1 MLTVAS
7 APCSCMWNEPSVAA
21 PKGCV
26 AGVSC
31 CEPLPGMLPSSVVTA
46 LEPPEGASLN
56 SGPATV
62 FTVTDCS
69 AVSPSPSVTVTWSVI
84 VSFRPSVVFEDGRVY
99 VNAVPFSWNDE
110 PSLPPVN
117 VHSPLAFV
125 PVKVWPS
132 TSTVTCAPSA
142 SAPGVKLRVPVSAAS
157 PSATVVCVVSSV
169 LSTGASSSA
178 STVIWPVA
186 VPPVVVMLTSN
197 ASARTASPRPASPSP
212 GRLDALP
219 VASTGVVRV

>member
-1 MLTVAS
+1 M
-7 APCSCMWNEPSVAA
+7 
-21 PKGCV
+21 
-26 AGVSC
+26 
-31 CEPLPGMLPSSVVTA
+31 PGMLPSSVVTT

-84 VSFRPSVVFEDGRVY
+84 VSFRPSVVFEAGRVY

-117 VHSPLAFV
+117 VHPFSPFV

-197 ASARTASPRPASPSP
+197 ASACTASPRPASPSP

-219 VASTGVVRV
+219 VASTGAVRV

>member
-1 MLTVAS
+1 M
-7 APCSCMWNEPSVAA
+7 
-21 PKGCV
+21 
-26 AGVSC
+26 
-31 CEPLPGMLPSSVVTA
+31 
-46 LEPPEGASLN
+46 
-56 SGPATV
+56 
-62 FTVTDCS
+62 
-69 AVSPSPSVTVTWSVI
+69 
-84 VSFRPSVVFEDGRVY
+84 
-99 VNAVPFSWNDE
+99 
-110 PSLPPVN
+110 
-117 VHSPLAFV
+117 AFV

-197 ASARTASPRPASPSP
+197 ASACTASPRPA
-212 GRLDALP
+212 AL
-219 VASTGVVRV
+219 SSG